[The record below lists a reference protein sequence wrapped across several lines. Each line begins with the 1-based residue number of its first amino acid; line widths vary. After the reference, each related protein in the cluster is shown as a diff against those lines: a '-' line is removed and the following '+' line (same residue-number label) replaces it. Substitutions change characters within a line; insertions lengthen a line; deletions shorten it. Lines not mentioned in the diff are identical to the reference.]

1 MLSASSLQDAKKP
14 ATRYVQ
20 QVFPIGILFN
30 PSPYHGD
37 TPVAAVWF
45 LFGLP
50 VSELLAFA
58 DEAAQDVG
66 DSQVFGTCPV
76 SRGFVD
82 QFFRVRAGI
91 RGQCLDQGGSRRGDE
106 FAIDVRRVIGQACQ
120 EFRRCRCR
128 YGHDAMGAADESAPR
143 VEGRCADL
151 FDVQVIEGPDGPY
164 DIEDAVDGAHFMEMD
179 VADGH
184 AVYFGFGFG
193 QCLEYGQA
201 LLFDVFRKRRGFDD
215 SRDFCQSP
223 VLMMVMMAR
232 SIDEG
237 SRRLYGL
244 TVIVVIVVVMVVMAV
259 FMIVIMVVMTFFVIV
274 VMMAFFVIMMVMVL
288 FRVEEDIIIHG
299 LDAQFVDRLA
309 DQGIAVQS
317 QLCHG
322 FLKFFKGNAG
332 LDQHADEH
340 IAADAGKAVKI
351 QCFHRFIAPL
361 FLYSYI

>member
-37 TPVAAVWF
+37 IPVDAVWF

-91 RGQCLDQGGSRRGDE
+91 GGQCLDQGGSRRGDE

-128 YGHDAMGAADESAPR
+128 YGHDAMGAADESAPH

-193 QCLEYGQA
+193 QCLEYGQT
-201 LLFDVFRKRRGFDD
+201 LLFDVFRKRGGFND
-215 SRDFCQSP
+215 SRDFCQPP

-274 VMMAFFVIMMVMVL
+274 VMVMVL
-288 FRVEEDIIIHG
+288 FRFEEDIIIHG

>member
-30 PSPYHGD
+30 PSPHHGD

-66 DSQVFGTCPV
+66 DSQVFRPCPV

-91 RGQCLDQGGSRRGDE
+91 GGQCLDQGGSRRGDE

-128 YGHDAMGAADESAPR
+128 YGHDAMGAADESAPH

-193 QCLEYGQA
+193 QCLEYGQT
-201 LLFDVFRKRRGFDD
+201 LLFDGFCKRGGFND
-215 SRDFCQSP
+215 SRDFCQPP
-223 VLMMVMMAR
+223 VLMMVMMTR

-244 TVIVVIVVVMVVMAV
+244 TVIVVVVVVMAV
-259 FMIVIMVVMTFFVIV
+259 FMIVIMVVMT
-274 VMMAFFVIMMVMVL
+274 FFVIMMVMVL